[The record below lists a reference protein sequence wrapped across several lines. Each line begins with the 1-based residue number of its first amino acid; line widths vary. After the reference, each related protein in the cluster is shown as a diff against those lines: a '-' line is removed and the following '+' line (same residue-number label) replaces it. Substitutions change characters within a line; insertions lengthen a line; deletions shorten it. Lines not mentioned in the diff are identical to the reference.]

1 MVILS
6 VLHLTGNWQMD
17 RPIPVYSNRSDTTT
31 ICTDIGHFFRFNID
45 FFIDIMTSQLIIC
58 FASSCLSYIEMV
70 KNIWY
75 QYRPILAYK
84 KLGIC
89 LLQCSQRFLILSGE
103 MSSRRASIVS
113 EILTELWWKTCVL
126 ISLVKCYIRLS
137 KNMRKLV
144 DNSFCFAN
152 FKRIKT
158 FTIKMARPKC
168 FP

>member
-6 VLHLTGNWQMD
+6 VFHLTGNWQMD
-17 RPIPVYSNRSDTTT
+17 RPIPVYSNRSDANT

-45 FFIDIMTSQLIIC
+45 FHIDIMTSQFIIC
-58 FASSCLSYIEMV
+58 FASSCLSYVEMV

-84 KLGIC
+84 NARNL
-89 LLQCSQRFLILSGE
+89 LLQCSQLFLILSGE
-103 MSSRRASIVS
+103 MSARKAFKVS
-113 EILTELWWKTCVL
+113 EILTQLWWKTSVL

-144 DNSFCFAN
+144 DNSFCFGN
-152 FKRIKT
+152 FKRMKT
-158 FTIKMARPKC
+158 FTIKMARPKF